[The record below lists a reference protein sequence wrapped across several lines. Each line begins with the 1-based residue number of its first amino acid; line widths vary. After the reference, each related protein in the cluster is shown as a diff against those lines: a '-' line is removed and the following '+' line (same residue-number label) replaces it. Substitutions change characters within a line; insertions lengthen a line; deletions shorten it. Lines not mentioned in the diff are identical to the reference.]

1 MDNKIF
7 DGVKETIL
15 GQIEG
20 LDGTEISAD
29 SQLKDFNV
37 NSISFIK
44 IVVALEAKFDI
55 QFEDDDLDA
64 SKFETVE
71 DIVKYVEQEM
81 NKQTSDNN

>member
-7 DGVKETIL
+7 DGVKEAIL
-15 GQIEG
+15 GQVEG
-20 LDGTEISAD
+20 LDGTAISAD

-81 NKQTSDNN
+81 NK